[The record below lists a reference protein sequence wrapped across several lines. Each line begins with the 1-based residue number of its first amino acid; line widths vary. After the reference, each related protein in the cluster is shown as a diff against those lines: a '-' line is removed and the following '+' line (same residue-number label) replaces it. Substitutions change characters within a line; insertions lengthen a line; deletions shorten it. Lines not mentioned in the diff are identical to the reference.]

1 MERECAELLPSVC
14 AVLADSR
21 ESVPDD
27 TCLEKLVDWFRELTS
42 KVPGLSLLQQNPCL
56 TDLISSVHKLS
67 DPEPSVLSFISRLA
81 GLLAASEDAFYCL
94 EQQSILTELFGSR
107 ELIETDATVR
117 CGWIHGLLSM
127 LQHWP
132 AMKFILKHELIEVI
146 LKLQR
151 DSSLFV
157 ASAANQLLAHILTF
171 PKHQEASPGSMYSE
185 WTECVKEIARH
196 VEDSL
201 ESGIPQ
207 HVQQSL
213 KLVTLALGNCQPVV
227 MEMLWQKVGGPM
239 ESLLEKDPTNM
250 AQRLMELLLTAS
262 RTPLFNSAD
271 SKIVT
276 VMSLMLC
283 SLTPTLAIPLA
294 SGILK
299 LENCPESLRIK
310 AQRVV
315 LHPMDCILNA
325 TDQQPQNAGL
335 LDELVCKESV
345 IEDQLSRKA
354 SCISLLC
361 LSLSHAGEL
370 ADVPSVSVELTS
382 GLLFNSVLAVLQLC
396 IGVAVPTTPA
406 YICRH
411 LIGCVRVQR
420 FAVDTLG
427 SLSKQ
432 TGSTE
437 FVEQVLNIL
446 LEYLINPD
454 TESSPSVSVEL
465 TSGLLF
471 NSVLA
476 VLQLCIG
483 VAVPTTPAYICRHLI
498 GCVRVQRFA
507 VDTLGSL
514 SKQTGSTEFV
524 EQVLNILLEYLINP
538 DTESS
543 VLKKVM
549 QAILQWF
556 SHHSDLPVVWHSLN
570 QDLFPVLKKRLCDVR
585 WEVRDSALE
594 FLTQLTLNFQG
605 KTEFPPILLSS
616 GILKLLLDLL
626 SDSESYVR
634 ASAVTALGQTAYIT
648 NNNEENLNSESGTS
662 VQEDVASRLVDILAQ
677 DTEGF
682 PRRAVVKVFADW
694 LKQRSRLTIQN
705 FEESAASVLKYGSN
719 DLDWEVKIHS
729 LEMAEIYINQTLSK
743 SISACPYAVV
753 QSTNSKNETLTE
765 SLQKLFNHKI
775 FEVLLAGLY
784 DCDRPVAQKA
794 CTILISLKQVIFED
808 REVLNL
814 KGLTWAPDILSK
826 CFSKHSKMAVCGG
839 TNSSLQAGG
848 DLVEIL
854 SILDLETMQ
863 QALERSSDYIE
874 NSPRSLLQ
882 DILAAT
888 ETTEDNAIDC
898 Y

>member
-335 LDELVCKESV
+335 LDEFVCKESV

-382 GLLFNSVLAVLQLC
+382 GS
-396 IGVAVPTTPA
+396 
-406 YICRH
+406 
-411 LIGCVRVQR
+411 
-420 FAVDTLG
+420 
-427 SLSKQ
+427 
-432 TGSTE
+432 
-437 FVEQVLNIL
+437 
-446 LEYLINPD
+446 
-454 TESSPSVSVEL
+454 
-465 TSGLLF
+465 LF

-694 LKQRSRLTIQN
+694 LKQRARLTIQN

-808 REVLNL
+808 REALNL

-888 ETTEDNAIDC
+888 ETTEDNAVDC

>member
-14 AVLADSR
+14 AVLADSK

-27 TCLEKLVDWFRELTS
+27 TCLEKLLDWFRELTG

-67 DPEPSVLSFISRLA
+67 DPEPSILSFISRLA

-94 EQQSILTELFGSR
+94 EQQSILTELFGNR

-132 AMKFILKHELIEVI
+132 AMKFILKYELIAVI

-171 PKHQEASPGSMYSE
+171 PKHQEASPSSMYSE

-227 MEMLWQKVGGPM
+227 MEMLWQKVGGHM

-262 RTPLFNSAD
+262 RTPLFNSTD

-315 LHPMDCILNA
+315 LHPMDCILNT

-335 LDELVCKESV
+335 LDEFVCKESV

-382 GLLFNSVLAVLQLC
+382 GSLFNSVLAVLQLC

-432 TGSTE
+432 TGSTD
-437 FVEQVLNIL
+437 FVEQV
-446 LEYLINPD
+446 
-454 TESSPSVSVEL
+454 
-465 TSGLLF
+465 F
-471 NSVLA
+471 
-476 VLQLCIG
+476 
-483 VAVPTTPAYICRHLI
+483 
-498 GCVRVQRFA
+498 
-507 VDTLGSL
+507 
-514 SKQTGSTEFV
+514 
-524 EQVLNILLEYLINP
+524 NILLEYLINP

-556 SHHSDLPVVWHSLN
+556 SHHSDLPRVWHSLN

-662 VQEDVASRLVDILAQ
+662 MQEDVASRLVDILAQ

-729 LEMAEIYINQTLSK
+729 LEMAEVYINQTLSK

-765 SLQKLFNHKI
+765 SLQKLFNLKI

-794 CTILISLKQVIFED
+794 CTILISLKQVILED
-808 REVLNL
+808 REALNL

>member
-14 AVLADSR
+14 AVLADSK

-27 TCLEKLVDWFRELTS
+27 TCLEKLLDWFRELTG

-56 TDLISSVHKLS
+56 TDLISSVQKLS

-94 EQQSILTELFGSR
+94 EQSILTELFGNR
-107 ELIETDATVR
+107 ELMEMDATVR

-171 PKHQEASPGSMYSE
+171 PKHQEASPGCMYSE

-207 HVQQSL
+207 HIQQSL

-250 AQRLMELLLTAS
+250 AQRLLELLLAAS

-335 LDELVCKESV
+335 LDEFVCKESI

-382 GLLFNSVLAVLQLC
+382 GSLFNSVLAVLQLC

-406 YICRH
+406 YICRY

-432 TGSTE
+432 AGSTD
-437 FVEQVLNIL
+437 FVEQV
-446 LEYLINPD
+446 
-454 TESSPSVSVEL
+454 
-465 TSGLLF
+465 F
-471 NSVLA
+471 
-476 VLQLCIG
+476 
-483 VAVPTTPAYICRHLI
+483 
-498 GCVRVQRFA
+498 
-507 VDTLGSL
+507 
-514 SKQTGSTEFV
+514 
-524 EQVLNILLEYLINP
+524 NILLEYLINP

-556 SHHSDLPVVWHSLN
+556 SHHSDLPVVWHSLS

-662 VQEDVASRLVDILAQ
+662 VQEDVASRLVDILAE

-729 LEMAEIYINQTLSK
+729 LEMAEVYINQTLSK

-765 SLQKLFNHKI
+765 SLQKLFNLKI

-794 CTILISLKQVIFED
+794 CTILISLKQVVLED
-808 REVLNL
+808 REALNL

-854 SILDLETMQ
+854 SILDLEAML

-874 NSPRSLLQ
+874 NSPHSLLQ

>member
-27 TCLEKLVDWFRELTS
+27 TCLEKLLDWFKEQTG

-56 TDLISSVHKLS
+56 TDLISSVHKLR
-67 DPEPSVLSFISRLA
+67 DLEPSVLSFISRLA
-81 GLLAASEDAFYCL
+81 GLFAASEDVFYCL
-94 EQQSILTELFGSR
+94 EHQSILTELFDNRDSWQ
-107 ELIETDATVR
+107 DATVR

-127 LQHWP
+127 LRHWP
-132 AMKFILKHELIEVI
+132 AMKFILKHERIQVI
-146 LKLQR
+146 FKLQR

-157 ASAANQLLAHILTF
+157 ASAANRLLAHILTF
-171 PKHQEASPGSMYSE
+171 PKLQEASPGSVYCE
-185 WTECVKEIARH
+185 WTECVKEIAGH

-227 MEMLWQKVGGPM
+227 MEMLWQKVGGHV
-239 ESLLEKDPTNM
+239 ESLLEKDPSNM
-250 AQRLMELLLTAS
+250 AQRLLELLLVAS
-262 RTPLFNSAD
+262 RTPLFSSAD
-271 SKIVT
+271 SQVVT

-310 AQRVV
+310 ALRVV
-315 LHPMDCILNA
+315 LHPMDCILKV

-335 LDELVCKESV
+335 LDEFVCKESF
-345 IEDQLSRKA
+345 IEDQLSRKT

-370 ADVPSVSVELTS
+370 ADVPSASVELSS
-382 GLLFNSVLAVLQLC
+382 GSLLSSVVAVLQLC
-396 IGVAVPTTPA
+396 IGIAVPTTPA
-406 YICRH
+406 CICRH

-432 TGSTE
+432 AGSTD
-437 FVEQVLNIL
+437 FVEQV
-446 LEYLINPD
+446 
-454 TESSPSVSVEL
+454 
-465 TSGLLF
+465 F
-471 NSVLA
+471 
-476 VLQLCIG
+476 
-483 VAVPTTPAYICRHLI
+483 
-498 GCVRVQRFA
+498 
-507 VDTLGSL
+507 
-514 SKQTGSTEFV
+514 
-524 EQVLNILLEYLINP
+524 NILLEYLINP

-556 SHHSDLPVVWHSLN
+556 SHHSDLPVVWHSLS

-648 NNNEENLNSESGTS
+648 NNNEETLNSESGTS
-662 VQEDVASRLVDILAQ
+662 VQEDIASRLVDILAQ

-694 LKQRSRLTIQN
+694 LKQHSRLTIQN

-729 LEMAEIYINQTLSK
+729 LEMAEVCINQTLSK
-743 SISACPYAVV
+743 SSLSSCPYAVI
-753 QSTNSKNETLTE
+753 QSENSKNEKLTE
-765 SLQKLFNHKI
+765 SLQKLCSLKI

-794 CTILISLKQVIFED
+794 CTILISLKQVVLED
-808 REVLNL
+808 REALDL

-826 CFSKHSKMAVCGG
+826 CFSKHSKMAVCGE
-839 TNSSLQAGG
+839 TNPSLQAGG
-848 DLVEIL
+848 NLVEIL

-863 QALERSSDYIE
+863 QTLERSSDYIE